1 MQEKIFDKDFFNQL
15 KNLKIIM
22 KTPINSAYAGGRRS
36 KEKGVSVEFSDFREY
51 SPGDDFRRVDWNA
64 YGRFNKLYLK
74 IFMEEREALFN
85 IFIDTSKSMHF
96 GVHNKGIFSLRL
108 AGAISHIVLNGNDRV
123 KLFPFNSEE
132 NKEEITISGRAG
144 INRILK
150 YLEAIEFNGTT
161 NLGRNIK
168 TMPIK
173 GKGISVV
180 LSDFYNLEELKETL
194 IFLKHKGQ
202 EIILVQVLSQE
213 ELEPTLRGDLKLND
227 IEEDSKMDI
236 SLYGKAIEIYKDKLD
251 EFIMDIKTLSRK
263 YGATYILANTKDNL
277 EKIIFKE
284 FTSRGI
290 INRK

>member
-132 NKEEITISGRAG
+132 NKEGITISGRAG

-168 TMPIK
+168 TLPIK
-173 GKGISVV
+173 GKGISVI

-227 IEEDSKMDI
+227 IEEHNKMDI
-236 SLYGKAIEIYKDKLD
+236 SLYGRAIEIYKDKLD
-251 EFIMDIKTLSRK
+251 EFITDIKTLSRK

>member
-1 MQEKIFDKDFFNQL
+1 MQEPIFNKDFFNQL

-85 IFIDTSKSMHF
+85 IFIDTSKSMRY
-96 GVHNKGIFSLRL
+96 GKQDKAVFSLRL
-108 AGAISHIVLNGNDRV
+108 AGALSHIILNSNDRV
-123 KLFPFNSEE
+123 KLFPLSSEQ
-132 NKEEITISGRAG
+132 TIKSMTVSGRTG
-144 INRILK
+144 INRVLK
-150 YLEAIEFNGTT
+150 YLEEIEFNGTID
-161 NLGRNIK
+161 LGKNIK
-168 TMPIK
+168 TMPIR
-173 GKGISVV
+173 GKGISII
-180 LSDFYNLEELKETL
+180 LSDFYNLEELKEAL

-202 EIILVQVLSQE
+202 EIILVQVLSE
-213 ELEPTLRGDLKLND
+213 EEFEPKIKGDLKLKD
-227 IEEDSKMDI
+227 MEEDNKMDI
-236 SLYGKAIEIYKDKLD
+236 SLYGKAVEIYEDKLE
-251 EFIMDIKTLSRK
+251 EFIRNIKILSKK
-263 YGATYILANTKDNL
+263 YGAAYILANSNESL

>member
-1 MQEKIFDKDFFNQL
+1 MQEQIFNKDFFNQL

-85 IFIDTSKSMHF
+85 IFIDTSKSMHY
-96 GVHNKGIFSLRL
+96 GEKDKGIFSLRL

-123 KLFPFNSEE
+123 KLFPFNNEE
-132 NKEEITISGRAG
+132 NKEGLTISGRAG

-168 TMPIK
+168 AMPVR
-173 GKGISVV
+173 GKGISII
-180 LSDFYNLEELKETL
+180 LSDFYNLEELKEAL

-202 EIILVQVLSQE
+202 EIMLVQVLSQE
-213 ELEPTLRGDLKLND
+213 EIDPLLRGDLKLND
-227 IEEDSKMDI
+227 IEEASKMDI

-251 EFIMDIKTLSRK
+251 EFIKDIKDLSKK
-263 YGATYILANTKDNL
+263 YGATYILANSSDSL